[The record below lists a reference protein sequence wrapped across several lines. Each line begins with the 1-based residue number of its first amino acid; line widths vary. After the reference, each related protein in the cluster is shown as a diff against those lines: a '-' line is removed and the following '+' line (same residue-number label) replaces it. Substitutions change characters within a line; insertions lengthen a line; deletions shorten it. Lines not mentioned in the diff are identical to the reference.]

1 MPRVN
6 SDLGISL
13 IILGATLTIIG
24 YLVINSVPVFVLGLA
39 TIIMGLLA
47 AWGEG
52 SLERTQLEL
61 ARSGWSNVSLILESV
76 GIASRAIY
84 LPSSQTEFKAP
95 MALIP
100 LVKPIP
106 PSIRLPRGF
115 AVRYGR
121 EGETGILLS
130 TPGTVVVSK
139 CQASGALGSE
149 L

>member
-1 MPRVN
+1 
-6 SDLGISL
+6 
-13 IILGATLTIIG
+13 
-24 YLVINSVPVFVLGLA
+24 
-39 TIIMGLLA
+39 
-47 AWGEG
+47 
-52 SLERTQLEL
+52 
-61 ARSGWSNVSLILESV
+61 
-76 GIASRAIY
+76 
-84 LPSSQTEFKAP
+84 

-130 TPGTVVVSK
+130 TPGTVVVGK

-149 L
+149 LGPSLSNCLVNNLAIASSVITTQGDTGYTVVVRGSKIDGLYGNEVVRSVLGSPTASLVASIAAEVLRAPVTIDGEEVRGKDLVIRLRVLAYGS